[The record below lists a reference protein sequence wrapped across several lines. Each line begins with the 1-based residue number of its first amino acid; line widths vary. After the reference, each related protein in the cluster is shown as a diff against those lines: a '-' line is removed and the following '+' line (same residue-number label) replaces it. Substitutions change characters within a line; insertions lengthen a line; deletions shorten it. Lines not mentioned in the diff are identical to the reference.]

1 MNVDNVVASSLT
13 ADWRF
18 SLFTFPMQKDKSGLK
33 NTDSID
39 MGNTTWQTR

>member
-1 MNVDNVVASSLT
+1 MNLDNVVASKFNSRLEV
-13 ADWRF
+13 
-18 SLFTFPMQKDKSGLK
+18 LVIHFPYAKDKSGLK